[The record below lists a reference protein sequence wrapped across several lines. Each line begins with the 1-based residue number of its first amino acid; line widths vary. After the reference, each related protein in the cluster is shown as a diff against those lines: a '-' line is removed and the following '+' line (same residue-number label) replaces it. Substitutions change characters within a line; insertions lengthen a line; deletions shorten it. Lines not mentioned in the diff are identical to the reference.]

1 MSLDFKIQKDNKK
14 TIEITP
20 DDLDDIN
27 LDDLD
32 GLNIQNELD
41 KSEESLVFTKQN
53 VRGIDNMFGSKNNTK
68 PSPKNNTQKVNVHK
82 DEVKVTVPVKKT
94 TPRPIIEPG
103 SMDLGLD
110 MITNQKKKN
119 VPKEES
125 EVNDM
130 NSSDSKNSR
139 KSNKSLSI
147 DFNDLDK
154 VKNIMDEKSE
164 NSLSSKSD
172 DNLSTSSDLSK
183 RIKDKVRQKAP
194 MNDNERRQELLFMFD
209 KLEKKGVK
217 IPQKFNTKSS
227 VDEMEKTYERLK
239 NERDIQNSIRFQRKI
254 LMGMVSTMEFL
265 NHSMNPFDIDLDGWS
280 ESVMENYSE
289 YDDIFEELYE
299 KYKNKGQIS
308 PEVKLIMTL
317 AGSAFYFHLSK
328 MIIKPAQQ
336 KMQEMFGNMEAGNMP
351 DMGGMGNMGGFMS
364 GLMNNFMGGGGGG
377 GKSNAPS
384 SGMKGPQGFD
394 DIISKDSG
402 SDIPSVVSVSKNK
415 RSGRSMNL

>member
-1 MSLDFKIQKDNKK
+1 MSIDFKIQKDTKK
-14 TIEITP
+14 TIEIKQ
-20 DDLDDIN
+20 DDFNDIN

-32 GLNIQNELD
+32 DFNIQNELD
-41 KSEESLVFTKQN
+41 KSNDSSLVFTKAA
-53 VRGIDNMFGSKNNTK
+53 VK
-68 PSPKNNTQKVNVHK
+68 PTPVFKEKKESPPTAKVNVHK
-82 DEVKVTVPVKKT
+82 DSSKVNVPPKLPPK
-94 TPRPIIEPG
+94 RPVVEPG

-110 MITNQKKKN
+110 MIANQKKKN

-125 EVNDM
+125 EAFDLR
-130 NSSDSKNSR
+130 SSDSKSSKASR

-147 DFNDLDK
+147 DFDDLDK

-164 NSLSSKSD
+164 SSKKSD
-172 DNLSTSSDLSK
+172 DNVSTNSDLSNRIRD
-183 RIKDKVRQKAP
+183 RIKAKAAP
-194 MNDNERRQELLFMFD
+194 INENERRQELLFMFD

-217 IPQKFNTKSS
+217 IPQKFNMRSS
-227 VDEMEKTYERLK
+227 VEEMEKTYERLK
-239 NERDIQNSIRFQRKI
+239 NERDVQNSIRFQRKI
-254 LMGMVSTMEFL
+254 LMGAVSTMEFL

-336 KMQEMFGNMEAGNMP
+336 KMQEMFGNMDPNGPAP
-351 DMGGMGNMGGFMS
+351 DMGGFMS
-364 GLMNNFMGGGGGG
+364 GLMNNFMGGGGG
-377 GKSNAPS
+377 KSSAPS
-384 SGMKGPQGFD
+384 GGMKGPQGFD
-394 DIISKDSG
+394 DILSRDSV
-402 SDIPSVVSVSKNK
+402 SEIPSIASVPKK
-415 RSGRSMNL
+415 KSGRSLNV

>member
-1 MSLDFKIQKDNKK
+1 MSIDFKIQKDSKK
-14 TIEITP
+14 TIEIKP
-20 DDLDDIN
+20 DDFNDIN

-32 GLNIQNELD
+32 DFNIQNELD
-41 KSEESLVFTKQN
+41 KSNDSSLVFTKAP
-53 VRGIDNMFGSKNNTK
+53 ISKPNQAPLVK
-68 PSPKNNTQKVNVHK
+68 DKKESPPTAKVNVHK
-82 DEVKVTVPVKKT
+82 DSSKVNVPINKPPK
-94 TPRPIIEPG
+94 RPVIEPG

-119 VPKEES
+119 IPKEES
-125 EVNDM
+125 EAFDLR
-130 NSSDSKNSR
+130 SSDSKSSK

-164 NSLSSKSD
+164 SSRKSD
-172 DNLSTSSDLSK
+172 DNISTNSELSS
-183 RIKDKVRQKAP
+183 RIRDKLKAKSASP
-194 MNDNERRQELLFMFD
+194 MNENERRQELLFMFD

-217 IPQKFNTKSS
+217 IPQKFNMRSS
-227 VDEMEKTYERLK
+227 VEEMEKTYERLK

-254 LMGMVSTMEFL
+254 LMGAVSTMEFL

-336 KMQEMFGNMEAGNMP
+336 KMQEMFGNMDPNGPAP
-351 DMGGMGNMGGFMS
+351 DMGGFMS
-364 GLMNNFMGGGGGG
+364 GLMNNFMGGGGG
-377 GKSNAPS
+377 KSSAPS
-384 SGMKGPQGFD
+384 GGMKGPQGFD
-394 DIISKDSG
+394 DILSKDME
-402 SDIPSVVSVSKNK
+402 SDIPSIVSVPKK
-415 RSGRSMNL
+415 KSGRSLNV

>member
-1 MSLDFKIQKDNKK
+1 MSIDFKIQKDAKK
-14 TIEITP
+14 TIEIKQ
-20 DDLDDIN
+20 DDLNDIN

-32 GLNIQNELD
+32 DFNIQNELD
-41 KSEESLVFTKQN
+41 KSNDSSLVFTKAP
-53 VRGIDNMFGSKNNTK
+53 ISKPTIFSK
-68 PSPKNNTQKVNVHK
+68 DKKEFPVTSKVNVHK
-82 DEVKVTVPVKKT
+82 DSVKVNVPVSKPPKK
-94 TPRPIIEPG
+94 PVVEPG

-125 EVNDM
+125 EEFDLR
-130 NSSDSKNSR
+130 SSDSKASKASK

-147 DFNDLDK
+147 DFDDLDK

-164 NSLSSKSD
+164 SSKKSD
-172 DNLSTSSDLSK
+172 DNLSTSSELSNRIRD
-183 RIKDKVRQKAP
+183 RIKAKTTP
-194 MNDNERRQELLFMFD
+194 INENERRQELLFMFD

-217 IPQKFNTKSS
+217 IPQKFNMRSS
-227 VDEMEKTYERLK
+227 VEEMEKTYERLK

-254 LMGMVSTMEFL
+254 LMGAVSTMEFL

-336 KMQEMFGNMEAGNMP
+336 KMQEMFGNMDPNGPPP
-351 DMGGMGNMGGFMS
+351 DMGGFMS
-364 GLMNNFMGGGGGG
+364 GLMNNFMGGGGG
-377 GKSNAPS
+377 KSSSPS

-394 DIISKDSG
+394 DILGKDME
-402 SDIPSVVSVSKNK
+402 SDIPSVVSLPKK
-415 RSGRSMNL
+415 KSGRSLNV

>member
-1 MSLDFKIQKDNKK
+1 MSIDFKIQKDTKK
-14 TIEITP
+14 TIEIKQ
-20 DDLDDIN
+20 DDFNDIN

-32 GLNIQNELD
+32 DFNIQNELD
-41 KSEESLVFTKQN
+41 KSNDSSLVFTKAP
-53 VRGIDNMFGSKNNTK
+53 VK
-68 PSPKNNTQKVNVHK
+68 PTPVFKDKKESPPNAKVNVHK
-82 DEVKVTVPVKKT
+82 DSSKVNVPAKLPPK
-94 TPRPIIEPG
+94 RPVVEPG

-110 MITNQKKKN
+110 MIANQKKKN

-125 EVNDM
+125 EAFDLR
-130 NSSDSKNSR
+130 SSDSKSSKASR

-147 DFNDLDK
+147 DFDDLDK

-164 NSLSSKSD
+164 SSKKSD
-172 DNLSTSSDLSK
+172 DNLSTNSDLSTRIRD
-183 RIKDKVRQKAP
+183 RIKAKATP
-194 MNDNERRQELLFMFD
+194 INENERRQELLFMFD

-217 IPQKFNTKSS
+217 IPQKFNMRSS
-227 VDEMEKTYERLK
+227 VEEMEKTYERLK
-239 NERDIQNSIRFQRKI
+239 NERDVQNSIRFQRKI
-254 LMGMVSTMEFL
+254 LMGAVSTMEFL

-336 KMQEMFGNMEAGNMP
+336 KMQEMFGNMDPNGPAP
-351 DMGGMGNMGGFMS
+351 DMGGFMS
-364 GLMNNFMGGGGGG
+364 GLMNNFMGGGGARP
-377 GKSNAPS
+377 SAPS
-384 SGMKGPQGFD
+384 GGMKGPQGFD
-394 DIISKDSG
+394 DILSRDTV
-402 SDIPSVVSVSKNK
+402 SDIPSIASVPKK
-415 RSGRSMNL
+415 KSGRSLNV